1 MRRISVIGAGSCDET
16 VASTAQ
22 KLGQGLARAGY
33 AIVCGGL
40 GGVMEAVCQGA
51 KSCGGTTIGI
61 LPGDSQAG
69 ANSFI
74 DFAIATGL
82 GPMRNYLVVLNG
94 EAVIAVEGSAG
105 TLSEIGLAMKIGR
118 KVIAL
123 GHWAAV
129 DGVTPATTPE
139 EAIRLLDT
147 TL

>member
-1 MRRISVIGAGSCDET
+1 
-16 VASTAQ
+16 
-22 KLGQGLARAGY
+22 
-33 AIVCGGL
+33 
-40 GGVMEAVCQGA
+40 MEAVCQGA
-51 KSCGGTTIGI
+51 KLGGGNTIGI
-61 LPGDSQAG
+61 LPNNSYAD
-69 ANSFI
+69 ANPFVDI
-74 DFAIATGL
+74 AIATGL

-129 DGVTPATTPE
+129 DGVVPAATPD
-139 EAIRLLDT
+139 EAIRLLSA